1 MSRHDGHGPLVAFT
15 SLAIAGAGVIVASV
29 CLELTHDHLHSSAL
43 VAAFLLQPGGLA
55 VSLAHLGQVRRAAL
69 AMRGAGRSA
78 LSNEVILA
86 PLALACGALVAAN
99 GVWGRPMPALTV
111 IAGAVNALFLLSI
124 GLVYRVRGQR
134 TWQSASAF
142 TPLTAGCA
150 FGAIAIQ
157 SVFVGGDG
165 GGLNLAVLFVLLDA
179 AVFVQRWRDVAAVR
193 IPAASLSGSRM
204 SHRNQLLG
212 ARFALLD
219 VLPLLLLLA
228 WPTPLA
234 AVVASAGLLMDRAGF
249 YALAFQH
256 TTEHEV
262 AAVEGLM
269 TLEGQTRKKG
279 SDSYP
284 GV

>member
-1 MSRHDGHGPLVAFT
+1 MSRHAGHGPLVAFT

-29 CLELTHDHLHSSAL
+29 CLDLMHLHLYSSAL
-43 VAAFLLQPGGLA
+43 VAGVLLQAGGLA

-86 PLALACGALVAAN
+86 PLALACGALVAASA
-99 GVWGRPMPALTV
+99 VRGRPMPALTV
-111 IAGAVNALFLLSI
+111 IAGVVNALFLLSI

-134 TWQSASAF
+134 TWQGASAF
-142 TPLTAGCA
+142 APLTAGCA

-157 SVFVGGDG
+157 SAFAGGDG
-165 GGLNLAVLFVLLDA
+165 GGLNMAVLFVLVDA

-193 IPAASLSGSRM
+193 IPAASLSESPM

-212 ARFALLD
+212 ARFALLN
-219 VLPLLLLLA
+219 VLPPALLLA
-228 WPTPLA
+228 WPSPLA
-234 AVVASAGLLMDRAGF
+234 AVVAAAGLLVDRAGF

-262 AAVEGLM
+262 AAVEDLM
-269 TLEGQTRKKG
+269 TIGGQTRKKG
-279 SDSYP
+279 SDS
-284 GV
+284 

>member
-1 MSRHDGHGPLVAFT
+1 VAGVLLQAAG
-15 SLAIAGAGVIVASV
+15 LAI
-29 CLELTHDHLHSSAL
+29 
-43 VAAFLLQPGGLA
+43 
-55 VSLAHLGQVRRAAL
+55 SLAHLGQARRAAL

-86 PLALACGALVAAN
+86 PLALACGTLVAAN

-111 IAGAVNALFLLSI
+111 IAGVVNALFLLSI

-134 TWQSASAF
+134 TWRGSSAF
-142 TPLTAGCA
+142 TPLTTGCA

-157 SVFVGGDG
+157 SVSIGDG
-165 GGLNLAVLFVLLDA
+165 GGLNVVVLFVLLDSA
-179 AVFVQRWRDVAAVR
+179 LFVQRWRDVAAVR
-193 IPAASLSGSRM
+193 IPAASLSGFWM
-204 SHRNQLLG
+204 SHRHQLLG

-219 VLPLLLLLA
+219 VLPLALLLA

-234 AVVASAGLLMDRAGF
+234 AVVAAAGLLMDRAGF

-262 AAVEGLM
+262 AAVEDLM
-269 TLEGQTRKKG
+269 TVGGQTCKKG
-279 SDSYP
+279 S
-284 GV
+284 